1 MSNYYDYCRN
11 LAINYY
17 PKIYNSI
24 NIEIKKVLKE
34 TSQSILLPFPSRD
47 NFDDLVDKIYLGYKE
62 QVYKDMNE
70 GQIYYMHFCNDDLT
84 RVIKDLISILLINTL
99 LDNRKLLKNYPC
111 TTNILY

>member
-1 MSNYYDYCRN
+1 MSNYYEYCRG

-17 PKIYNSI
+17 PKIYNDI
-24 NIEIKKVLKE
+24 NVEIKKVLRE

-84 RVIKDLISILLINTL
+84 RTIKDLISILLINTL

-111 TTNILY
+111 YY